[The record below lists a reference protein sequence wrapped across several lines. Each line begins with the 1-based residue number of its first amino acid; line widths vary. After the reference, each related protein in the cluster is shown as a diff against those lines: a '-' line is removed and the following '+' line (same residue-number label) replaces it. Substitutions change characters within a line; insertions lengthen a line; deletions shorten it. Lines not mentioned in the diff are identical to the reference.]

1 MQTRRK
7 NITFPSEYN
16 RLELTI
22 LSNNSKARKL
32 LLSFFEL
39 SLLNTKIRGSKPYM
53 TNTFLYRLLIVF
65 LGTHLENGDL
75 CIIAVDESAS
85 FNSCERICKFSDTR

>member
-1 MQTRRK
+1 MV
-7 NITFPSEYN
+7 
-16 RLELTI
+16 
-22 LSNNSKARKL
+22 KL
-32 LLSFFEL
+32 VNYCC
-39 SLLNTKIRGSKPYM
+39 LLNSHFLIQMLGSKTVYDKYV
-53 TNTFLYRLLIVF
+53 FYRLSVVL